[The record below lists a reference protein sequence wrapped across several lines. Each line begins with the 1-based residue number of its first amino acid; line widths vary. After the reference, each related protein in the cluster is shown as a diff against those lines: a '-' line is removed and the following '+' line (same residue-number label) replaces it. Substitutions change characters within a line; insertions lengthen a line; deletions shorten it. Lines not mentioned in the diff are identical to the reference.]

1 MADLDPIRFAPGGVD
16 ITLTPPD
23 SPQAVGAAL
32 AANQPFPDDAFT
44 NGAIPLG
51 SIGARASRN
60 FNLKG
65 AGGDGNVTFLESVT
79 VGGKLFAG
87 FGVYRSVA
95 KLVADLTAQGM
106 AEELNEPAV
115 NGPVFP
121 APPPPR
127 DYYALRWG
135 YEVTADAKGSLP
147 LGGVLPP
154 ITFGGNARK
163 AGLYAIVRAHAPDAN
178 SLDAVTDT
186 LNSWTLPQKVTS
198 PDRLKPGTWVIAEND
213 GSLQFNLGLEYGYDY
228 SWVRESLKVGGLSGN
243 LGLKIEMGVK
253 AGLGFTA
260 GGRYAT
266 VVSRESDR
274 EELRLRVF
282 RMRQHGWTFNFN
294 ATVGAQLDVDDA
306 LFPAKFEDFIR
317 GVFNVNG
324 NQVLKDFAD
333 TFDKWSAPDSSL
345 ADMLGEELV
354 EQAKALFA
362 KVTGKDPETEFE
374 AGRALLTRAI
384 ERWRGLP
391 HELSSLLYGLL
402 KSQGVPLDDLRDFLR
417 NVKGMTDP
425 KRLADEITSRIEAAR
440 FYESPVGKWLTAVA
454 KDGITDLLTG
464 LDIREERER
473 LVALADKT
481 VALLDSGKVEAVIRE
496 LQTWIEDRLG
506 LDKIMAVTA
515 AGFKDA
521 DKWLKKRLADFLDK
535 TLGDVVFA
543 DVKKIQ
549 QAVRTLRDNAQKF
562 SEKGREALKQ
572 KYKAE
577 FAFSYSKTTTKTA
590 LIDVTFDF
598 AAAATNASARLKEAL
613 KGDFTK
619 LLSEPQAGVKL
630 NKGVLTHGIKRNTH
644 LAIALPLFKSAADHI
659 NTSEARVNVVDTDG
673 GGRLWVFNLKAEDV
687 VSKSH
692 ALSKLSIS
700 LEFSRMMGV
709 RQFSGEELS
718 GDVFKYNYQLRM
730 VRRGARRAFL
740 ENKVG
745 PLAEQ
750 YLASEFKAADKGD
763 FSTYLTTLDK
773 LLDGRGLEDDDFGNL
788 LVSLDVSM
796 PSGAFA
802 AWRNAS
808 AEKNHDI
815 YMKMSVDMQR
825 LLRSLTLAAYTQDED
840 NFKAPQRKKM
850 YPLLAYS
857 ALPDINRLRF
867 TTAGRKLVFS
877 ADAVL
882 DWDPGNGDLRD
893 SLFARHCAQRL
904 RAEILPRLE
913 KELKGN
919 AAALQMYAPTAT
931 NVENILNFDVG
942 SASDRKEAVS
952 NFESLALSEI
962 TRINDIRDAA
972 VKFSKSL
979 GTDKPEEATKNLAEF
994 GASLVNSFNQGV
1006 NERYAGTEYR
1016 PFGTVLFAETAKAF
1030 GATAEQTRPSAVL
1043 ELLVLPKDTAYNLK
1057 DFLTGNRP
1065 GEDVKL
1071 LHEARVVT
1079 STDRR
1084 PAG

>member
-1 MADLDPIRFAPGGVD
+1 MADLDPIRFAPGDVD

-23 SPQAVGAAL
+23 SPQAVGVAL
-32 AANQPFPDDAFT
+32 AANQPFPDNAFT
-44 NGAIPLG
+44 NGAIALG
-51 SIGARASRN
+51 SIGAKASKD

-65 AGGDGNVTFLESVT
+65 AGGDSKVKFLESVT

-87 FGVYRSVA
+87 FGVYRSVD
-95 KLVADLTAQGM
+95 KLIEDLTAQGL

-115 NGPVFP
+115 NAPIFP

-135 YEVTADAKGSLP
+135 YEASADAKGSLP

-154 ITFGGNARK
+154 ITFGGSARK
-163 AGLYAIVRAHAPDAN
+163 AGLYAIVRAQAPDAK

-198 PDRLKPGTWVIAEND
+198 PDGLKPGTWVIAEND
-213 GSLQFNLGLEYGYDY
+213 GSVKFNLGLEYGYDY

-260 GGRYAT
+260 SGRYAT

-274 EELRLRVF
+274 AELRLRVF

-294 ATVGAQLDVDDA
+294 ATVGAQLEVDDK
-306 LFPAKFEDFIR
+306 LFPAKFEDFIK
-317 GVFNVNG
+317 GIFNVNG
-324 NQVLKDFAD
+324 NQVLKDFVD
-333 TFDKWSAPDSSL
+333 TFDKWSDPNSSL
-345 ADMLGEELV
+345 ADLLGAELI

-362 KVTGKDPETEFE
+362 RVTGKDPATEFE
-374 AGRALLTRAI
+374 AGRALLTQAI
-384 ERWRGLP
+384 DRWRGLP
-391 HELSSLLYGLL
+391 HELSSMLYGLL
-402 KSQGVPLDDLRDFLR
+402 RKQGVPLDDLRDFLGT
-417 NVKGMTDP
+417 VKGLTDP
-425 KRLADEITSRIEAAR
+425 KRLADEITSRVEAAR

-454 KDGITDLLTG
+454 KGTITDLLTG
-464 LDIREERER
+464 LDIKQERER

-481 VALLDSGKVEAVIRE
+481 VALLDGSKVETLIRE
-496 LQTWIEDRLG
+496 LQTWIEDQLG

-515 AGFKDA
+515 TSFKDI

-535 TLGDVVFA
+535 TLGEVVFA

-549 QAVRTLRDNAQKF
+549 QAIQTLRDNAQKF
-562 SEKGREALKQ
+562 FEKGREALTQ

-577 FAFSYSKTTTKTA
+577 FDFSYAKTTTKTA
-590 LIDVTFDF
+590 LVDVTFDF
-598 AAAATNASARLKEAL
+598 AANATNASARLKEAL

-619 LLSEPQAGVKL
+619 LLSEAQAGVRL
-630 NKGVLTHGIKRNTH
+630 HKGVLTHGIKRNTH
-644 LAIALPLFKSAADHI
+644 LAVGLPFFKSAVDHI
-659 NTSEARVNVVDTDG
+659 TTSEARVNIVDTDG

-687 VSKSH
+687 VSKKH

-709 RQFSGEELS
+709 RKFSGEELS
-718 GDVFKYNYQLRM
+718 DDVFRYNYQLRM

-750 YLASEFKAADKGD
+750 YLASEFKAAGKGD

-773 LLDGRGLEDDDFGNL
+773 LLDDTGLEDNDFGNL
-788 LVSLDVSM
+788 LVGFDVSM

-802 AWRNAS
+802 AWKNAP
-808 AEKNHDI
+808 AEKNHDTYI
-815 YMKMSVDMQR
+815 KMSVDMQR
-825 LLRSLTLAAYTQDED
+825 MLRGLTLDAYTQDED

-850 YPLLAYS
+850 YPLLAYCG
-857 ALPDINRLRF
+857 LPDINKLRF
-867 TTAGRKLVFS
+867 KTASQRLEFS
-877 ADAVL
+877 TDAVL
-882 DWDPGNGDLRD
+882 DWDPRNGDLRNK
-893 SLFARHCAQRL
+893 LFAEHCAKAL
-904 RAEILPRLE
+904 RTVILPGLE

-919 AAALQMYAPTAT
+919 DAALQMYAPTTT
-931 NVENILNFDVG
+931 NIENILNFNVG

-952 NFESLALSEI
+952 NFESLALGEL
-962 TRINDIRDAA
+962 TRINAVRDAA
-972 VKFSKSL
+972 VKFGKSL
-979 GTDKPEEATKNLAEF
+979 GASKPEEAMKNLAEF

-1016 PFGTVLFAETAKAF
+1016 PFGTLLFAETAKAF
-1030 GATAEQTRPSAVL
+1030 GATAEQTRPVAVL

-1057 DFLTGNRP
+1057 DFLTDNRP
-1065 GEDVKL
+1065 GDDVKL

-1079 STDRR
+1079 SPD
-1084 PAG
+1084 